1 MPMFLQ
7 IIRCIDFEFFH
18 LFILFPQS
26 LGLPL
31 FSEKKKSMQGLE
43 YTNKTKEDMKRQW
56 ITIMALGIGIWGIS
70 GCTNHPSESETFAIV
85 NVEEKE
91 QVFDLQT
98 LSPDAHTVVLE
109 TTDSSLVAF
118 TNRIYA
124 DNDYY
129 LIGSNQ
135 AIFFFDKK
143 GRFHHAIQRRGEG
156 PEEYLTIADFAVDK
170 SNKQI
175 WIWDMRKSRLTCYD
189 YKGAFLREIKIGFWC
204 TNLQW
209 LDASHILLYSGNQI
223 TPEVNA
229 CKFSVVNLQTGE
241 VERHFYPI
249 APNKAEFLH
258 LMGGSHLSQ
267 TGGETFFAENFND
280 TIYRISATE
289 CVPAYYLD
297 FGNAKIPVSLLAG
310 RYKDIMDFHQK
321 VTVGNYAFGISS
333 LYALPDKILLAY
345 LDHGMDKYLCLDRE
359 TKTSTPFSKLTDTSL
374 FQEGAFDISEYEISF
389 YADEGQLFMLASNA
403 LYLEH
408 KDKLKDEA
416 LKKAVGSLQIDSNPV
431 LRVYQ
436 GEKDEL

>member
-1 MPMFLQ
+1 
-7 IIRCIDFEFFH
+7 
-18 LFILFPQS
+18 
-26 LGLPL
+26 
-31 FSEKKKSMQGLE
+31 MQGLE
-43 YTNKTKEDMKRQW
+43 CTNKTKEDMKRQW

-189 YKGAFLREIKIGFWC
+189 YKGTFLREIKIGFWG

-289 CVPAYYLD
+289 CVSAYYLD
-297 FGNAKIPVSLLAG
+297 FGNAKIPVPL
-310 RYKDIMDFHQK
+310 
-321 VTVGNYAFGISS
+321 
-333 LYALPDKILLAY
+333 
-345 LDHGMDKYLCLDRE
+345 
-359 TKTSTPFSKLTDTSL
+359 
-374 FQEGAFDISEYEISF
+374 
-389 YADEGQLFMLASNA
+389 
-403 LYLEH
+403 
-408 KDKLKDEA
+408 
-416 LKKAVGSLQIDSNPV
+416 
-431 LRVYQ
+431 
-436 GEKDEL
+436 

>member
-1 MPMFLQ
+1 
-7 IIRCIDFEFFH
+7 
-18 LFILFPQS
+18 
-26 LGLPL
+26 
-31 FSEKKKSMQGLE
+31 MQGLE
-43 YTNKTKEDMKRQW
+43 CTNKTKEDMKRQW

-297 FGNAKIPVSLLAG
+297 FGNAKIPVPLLAG

>member
-1 MPMFLQ
+1 
-7 IIRCIDFEFFH
+7 
-18 LFILFPQS
+18 
-26 LGLPL
+26 
-31 FSEKKKSMQGLE
+31 MQGFE
-43 YTNKTKEDMKRQW
+43 CTNKTKEDMKRQW

-209 LDASHILLYSGNQI
+209 LDASHVLLYSGNQI

-297 FGNAKIPVSLLAG
+297 FGNAKIPVPLLAG

-333 LYALPDKILLAY
+333 LYALPDKIWLAY
-345 LDHGMDKYLCLDRE
+345 LDHGTDKYLCLDRE
-359 TKTSTPFSKLTDTSL
+359 TRTSTSFSKLTDTSL
-374 FQEGAFDISEYEISF
+374 FQEGAFDINEYEISF

-436 GEKDEL
+436 GKEISERKR

>member
-1 MPMFLQ
+1 
-7 IIRCIDFEFFH
+7 
-18 LFILFPQS
+18 
-26 LGLPL
+26 
-31 FSEKKKSMQGLE
+31 MQGLE
-43 YTNKTKEDMKRQW
+43 CTNKTKEDMKRQW

-189 YKGAFLREIKIGFWC
+189 YKGTFLREIKIGFWG

-289 CVPAYYLD
+289 CVSAYYLD
-297 FGNAKIPVSLLAG
+297 FGNAKIPVPLLAG

-321 VTVGNYAFGISS
+321 VTVANYRFGISS

>member
-1 MPMFLQ
+1 
-7 IIRCIDFEFFH
+7 
-18 LFILFPQS
+18 
-26 LGLPL
+26 
-31 FSEKKKSMQGLE
+31 MQGLE
-43 YTNKTKEDMKRQW
+43 CTNKTKEDMKRQW

-209 LDASHILLYSGNQI
+209 LDASHVLLYSGNQI

-297 FGNAKIPVSLLAG
+297 FGNAKIPVPLLAG

-321 VTVGNYAFGISS
+321 VTVANYRFGISS